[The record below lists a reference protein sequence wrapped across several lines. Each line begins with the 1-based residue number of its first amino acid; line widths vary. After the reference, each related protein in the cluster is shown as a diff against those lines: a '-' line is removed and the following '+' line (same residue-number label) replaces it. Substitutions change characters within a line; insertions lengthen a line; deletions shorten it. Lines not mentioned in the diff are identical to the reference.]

1 MNTTWIEEVR
11 GLTKTFA
18 FEDFNAALAFVNRV
32 GGVAEKMHHHPDI
45 AIRNY
50 NTVTVTTIT
59 HDKDNTVTEKDQ
71 ALAAAI
77 DTVVEKGG
85 VWIRFQHVLKKMFTT
100 ET

>member
-11 GLTKTFA
+11 GLTKTFS
-18 FEDFNAALAFVNRV
+18 FVDFNAALAFVNRV
-32 GGVAEKMHHHPDI
+32 GVVAEKLKHHPDI

-50 NTVTVTTIT
+50 KTVTITTIT
-59 HDKDNTVTEKDQ
+59 HDRDNTVTEKDF

-77 DTVVEKGG
+77 DTVVEKSS
-85 VWIRFQHVLKKMFTT
+85 VWIRFQHVLKKVFTT